1 MTEEVRGVEYSEL
14 GATLSKRLEGEWE
27 QSDE

>member
-1 MTEEVRGVEYSEL
+1 MTEEVRIVESGEL
-14 GATLSKRLEGEWE
+14 GATLSKRLEGKWE